1 MRITLPSGSPA
12 ELARPTTGEPVAGL
26 VVIPDIW
33 GLRPLFDEMCQRLAD
48 EHRVTVCAIE
58 PFPNRNLPD
67 IDARFDAMSTLVDDE
82 ILLDVSQ
89 AADATGAERT
99 VLIGFCM
106 GGMYTLKATAL
117 RRFDRACAF
126 YGMFTV
132 PVGWRGPHQGA
143 PLEAVATVGA
153 TPIMAVVGGED
164 PYTPPEDVAAAEAAG
179 VTIARYLEA
188 EHGFV
193 HDASR
198 PTHRPADAADA
209 WSKCFAFLGI

>member
-12 ELARPTTGEPVAGL
+12 ELARPTNGDPIAGL

-58 PFPNRNLPD
+58 PFPNRDLPS
-67 IDARFDAMSTLVDDE
+67 IDDRFDAMSTLVDAE
-82 ILLDVSQ
+82 ILQDVTQ
-89 AADATGAERT
+89 AADATGADRT

-117 RRFDRACAF
+117 GRFDRACAF

-132 PVGWRGPHQGA
+132 PVGWRGPDQGA
-143 PLEAVATVGA
+143 PLSAVTTAGA
-153 TPIMAVVGGED
+153 TPVMAVVGGED
-164 PYTPPEDVAAAEAAG
+164 PYTPDEDIAAAAAAG
-179 VTIARYLEA
+179 VFIERYPDA

-198 PTHRPADAADA
+198 PTHRAADAADA
-209 WSKCFAFLGI
+209 WSKCFTFLRI